1 MAIRTTEDK
10 VQAIISYDLMLIPD
24 IDQFIADA
32 SLIVDNVIAI
42 DSRASAAI
50 LELVERYLTAHLIA
64 ISDPR
69 VKREQVK
76 TLAVEYAVSLDKGFA
91 ITTYGTVAMTVDIT
105 GRLAAFNNRL
115 ITGGGIKQFFW
126 AGLE

>member
-10 VQAIISYDLMLIPD
+10 VQAIISYDFSLIPD

-32 SLIVDNVIAI
+32 SLIVDNVVAI
-42 DSRASAAI
+42 DSRASAAT
-50 LELVERYLTAHLIA
+50 LELVERYVCAHLLA
-64 ISDPR
+64 VTDPR

-76 TLAVEYAVSLDKGFA
+76 SLAVEYAISLDKGFG
-91 ITTYGTVAMTVDIT
+91 ITTYGTVAMTVDTT

>member
-1 MAIRTTEDK
+1 MAIRTTEDR
-10 VQAIISYDLMLIPD
+10 VQAIISYDLSLIPE

-32 SLIVDNVIAI
+32 SLIVDNVVAI
-42 DSRASAAI
+42 DSRASAAT
-50 LELVERYLTAHLIA
+50 LELIERYLTGHLLA
-64 ISDPR
+64 ITDPR

-76 TLAVEYAVSLDKGFA
+76 SLAVEYAISLDKGFG
-91 ITTYGTVAMTVDIT
+91 ITTYGTVAMTVDTT

>member
-1 MAIRTTEDK
+1 MAIRTTEER
-10 VQAIISYDLMLIPD
+10 VQAIISYDLSLIPE

-32 SLIVDNVIAI
+32 SLIVDNVVAI
-42 DSRASAAI
+42 DSRASAAT
-50 LELVERYLTAHLIA
+50 LELIERYICAHLIA
-64 ISDPR
+64 VTDPR

-76 TLAVEYAVSLDKGFA
+76 SLAVEYAISLDKGFG
-91 ITTYGTVAMTVDIT
+91 ITTYGTVAMTVDTT
-105 GRLAAFNNRL
+105 GRLTAFNNRL

>member
-1 MAIRTTEDK
+1 MPIRTTEER
-10 VQAIISYDLMLIPD
+10 VQAIISYDFSLIPD

-32 SLIVDNVIAI
+32 SLIVDNVVAI
-42 DSRASAAI
+42 DSRASDAT
-50 LELVERYLTAHLIA
+50 LELVARYLTAHLIA

-76 TLAVEYAVSLDKGFA
+76 TLAVEYAISLDKGFG
-91 ITTYGTVAMTVDIT
+91 ITTFGTVAMTVDTT

-126 AGLE
+126 AGVE